1 MSLAPQSW
9 PAPVDHA
16 RRQPGFVAGTLA
28 VWRWET
34 VKLLGQ
40 FRVRAAVGLCLVVPF
55 VVVAALSVQSSVPQ
69 DTLFGQ
75 WMQETG
81 LATSLAILTF
91 AGQWVLPVLTALVAG
106 DTFSSED
113 HFATWKSVLTRS
125 RTRGELFAGKYLAA
139 LSYTAVV
146 LALLAVATV
155 AAAALSGL
163 KPVVGL
169 TGQTVPTG
177 HAMWLVVAS
186 WTTQAAPMLGFCALS
201 VLLSVAT
208 RNSLTGVGVTVV
220 VALAM
225 QVVAL
230 VDLPGP
236 LRSAVLGT
244 AFGAWHGLWA
254 EQPFYGPLVAGLLC
268 SLAWFVACSV
278 AAWVVFEQRS
288 FRVA

>member
-9 PAPVDHA
+9 PSPAEQAP
-16 RRQPGFVAGTLA
+16 RQSGFLAGTLT

-34 VKLLGQ
+34 VKLGGQ
-40 FRVRAAVGLCLVVPF
+40 FRVRAAAALCVVVPF
-55 VVVAALSVQSSVPQ
+55 LVVAALSVQSSVPQ

-75 WMQETG
+75 WTQETG
-81 LATSLAILTF
+81 LAIALAVLSF

-113 HFATWKSVLTRS
+113 HFGTWKSVLTRS
-125 RTRGELFAGKYLAA
+125 RTRDELFAGKYLAA
-139 LSYTAVV
+139 LSYTVVV
-146 LALLAVATV
+146 LALLAGATV
-155 AAAALSGL
+155 AAAALAGL
-163 KPVVGL
+163 HPVVGL
-169 TGQTVPTG
+169 TGQPVPTG
-177 HAMWLVVAS
+177 EAVRLVAAS
-186 WTTQAAPMLGFCALS
+186 WATQAAPMLGFCALS

-208 RNSLTGVGVTVV
+208 RNSLAGVGVTVL

-236 LRSAVLGT
+236 LRSALLGT

-254 EQPFYGPLVAGLLC
+254 QQPFYGPLQVGLLC
-268 SLAWFVACSV
+268 STAWFVACTV
-278 AAWVVFEQRS
+278 GAWVVFDRRS